1 MFPVEA
7 MLNSQ
12 LSTPSRL
19 KFPEAKIAGYYQMFT
34 RAALAPSSMPAK
46 PFGLPLEILPQVDPL
61 SLKLGE
67 TLRIQVLFD
76 GKPLAKVKV
85 VGDYLNESDSSVKTD
100 EKGYAQ
106 IKVRSTGLNVVKV
119 SHNVQREDRRE
130 VDEDGY
136 VSTLA
141 FSLPQE

>member
-46 PFGLPLEILPQVDPL
+46 PFGLPLEILPQVDP
-61 SLKLGE
+61 
-67 TLRIQVLFD
+67 
-76 GKPLAKVKV
+76 
-85 VGDYLNESDSSVKTD
+85 
-100 EKGYAQ
+100 
-106 IKVRSTGLNVVKV
+106 
-119 SHNVQREDRRE
+119 
-130 VDEDGY
+130 
-136 VSTLA
+136 
-141 FSLPQE
+141 